1 MGLGIAQHYVL
12 HVPIARYQYISL
24 CHENMMSYF
33 GWASETRVER
43 LERELKETR
52 RLLTKLEHRV
62 DYNLRR
68 VDGLL
73 DAADAAEDRR
83 LSGPELAKSD
93 ELTF

>member
-1 MGLGIAQHYVL
+1 MSLE
-12 HVPIARYQYISL
+12 RYQYISL
-24 CHENMMSYF
+24 YHENMMSYF
-33 GWASETRVER
+33 GWASEARVER

-62 DYNLRR
+62 DYNLLR

-83 LSGPELAKSD
+83 LDGPELAKSD

>member
-1 MGLGIAQHYVL
+1 
-12 HVPIARYQYISL
+12 
-24 CHENMMSYF
+24 MMSYF

-43 LERELKETR
+43 LERELNETR
-52 RLLTKLEHRV
+52 RLLKKLEHRV

-73 DAADAAEDRR
+73 DAADAAEDER
-83 LSGPELAKSD
+83 SGGPELAKSD